1 MYLCLFACILT
12 LKLNRRPCTKPAPL
26 TDITRR
32 DCRYKLQ
39 TKAGIQ
45 RWSAIMKMTLSL
57 FSTTL
62 QTIGVFVMYV

>member
-1 MYLCLFACILT
+1 MYLCLFTCILT

-45 RWSAIMKMTLSL
+45 RLSAIMKMTLSL
-57 FSTTL
+57 F
-62 QTIGVFVMYV
+62 